1 MFVIGAVAEATT
13 KIGPLAV
20 HYCKSHCHPVHKLQ
34 ITTTT
39 KVQLPSR
46 VSGHAGPSAIPSDE
60 VRRIADMLHSQQDVL
75 QRHRLLLL
83 APPQRSR
90 QAFVLCGI
98 RCISTPNPLFQD
110 TTLRDPPREREREK
124 RRVHTEKVLH
134 QRPIRRAGVRVSE
147 RDDRRRQLAQAEL
160 LHRRG
165 EGVCRV
171 EGARVDLARE
181 FAVGELLGGEDAG
194 GPELF
199 ARGEGGGVEEVVVA
213 VVGVHAA
220 GGCQWVRF

>member
-1 MFVIGAVAEATT
+1 MSCSVTGFSFLLHPSEVGRRSFSAASDVSALRTLCF
-13 KIGPLAV
+13 KI
-20 HYCKSHCHPVHKLQ
+20 
-34 ITTTT
+34 
-39 KVQLPSR
+39 
-46 VSGHAGPSAIPSDE
+46 
-60 VRRIADMLHSQQDVL
+60 
-75 QRHRLLLL
+75 
-83 APPQRSR
+83 PPYE
-90 QAFVLCGI
+90 I
-98 RCISTPNPLFQD
+98 R
-110 TTLRDPPREREREK
+110 REREK
-124 RRVHTEKVLH
+124 RRVHTEKELH

-165 EGVCRV
+165 ESVCRV

-220 GGCQWVRF
+220 GGY